1 MTINMRFNNSPR
13 TVGRSR
19 RLTFLPAVAL
29 SALLATGCQPQTE
42 APALP
47 PELSLDTDLAKA
59 SYSLAYNMSQSMRER
74 LPADIDAEAYA
85 AGAKD
90 GLVGVDRKVS
100 EEEAQR
106 TLTAL
111 AEQAQ
116 EAARVKAEES
126 SKTNSE
132 YLAANAGKDGVESLP
147 SGLQYQVLTAAPEGA
162 KQPSAED
169 TVEVHYHGTLTNG
182 TVFDSSVER
191 GETIKFPLSGVI
203 AGWTEGLQL
212 MGEGAKWRLFIP
224 PSLGYGERPAG
235 EIPPNSTLIF
245 DVELIAIQ

>member
-1 MTINMRFNNSPR
+1 MLFNNSPR
-13 TVGRSR
+13 AVGRSR
-19 RLTFLPAVAL
+19 RLFTLPAVAIF
-29 SALLATGCQPQTE
+29 ALLASGCQPQSSE
-42 APALP
+42 APTVPAELP
-47 PELSLDTDLAKA
+47 LDSDLAKA

-74 LPADIDAEAYA
+74 LPADIDPEAYA

-90 GLVGVDRKVS
+90 GLVGAERKVS

-116 EAARVKAEES
+116 AAAQLKAEEN
-126 SKTNSE
+126 SKANSE
-132 YLAANAGKDGVESLP
+132 FLAANASKEGVVSLP
-147 SGLQYQVLTAAPEGA
+147 SGLQYQILTPAPEGA
-162 KQPSAED
+162 KQPGAED
-169 TVEVHYHGTLTNG
+169 TVEVHYHGTLTDG

-224 PSLGYGERPAG
+224 PTLGYGERPAG
-235 EIPPNSTLIF
+235 QIPPNSTLIF

>member
-1 MTINMRFNNSPR
+1 MLFKNSR
-13 TVGRSR
+13 WALGRSR
-19 RLTFLPAVAL
+19 RLNFVPVVAL
-29 SALLATGCQPQTE
+29 STLLAAGCQPQSE
-42 APALP
+42 APELP
-47 PELSLDTDLAKA
+47 PEQPLESDLAKA

-74 LPADIDAEAYA
+74 LPADMDADAYA

-90 GLVGVDRKVS
+90 GLIGAERKVS

-116 EAARVKAEES
+116 EAARLKAEEN
-126 SKTNSE
+126 SKANSE
-132 YLAANAGKDGVESLP
+132 FLTSNASKEGVVSLP
-147 SGLQYQVLTAAPEGA
+147 SGLQYQILTAAPDGA
-162 KQPSAED
+162 KQPTAED
-169 TVEVHYHGTLTNG
+169 TVEVHYHGTLTDG

-191 GETIKFPLSGVI
+191 GETIQFPLSGVI

-235 EIPPNSTLIF
+235 QIPPNSTLIF
-245 DVELIAIQ
+245 DVELIAVK